1 MTSIKNSQL
10 VNGVV
15 LFADELEK
23 QQQQKSLAS
32 FKHVYV
38 AEGILEKKKLE
49 REGGM
54 PLLKRGLPSPS

>member
-38 AEGILEKKKLE
+38 AEGILEKKKT
-49 REGGM
+49 
-54 PLLKRGLPSPS
+54 